1 MATKLINM
9 KLTSVDLVRA
19 GANQAASIELVKS
32 DAASFA
38 EIDGKRKDQEKLW
51 SYNSALMEAVESIQR
66 DKDIDEETRQD
77 LLQESWEQYCNAMA
91 EVLGFEFEQEVEPE
105 PEEEPVPVP
114 VEKEPE
120 DRYDEIEDG

>member
-91 EVLGFEFEQEVEPE
+91 EVLGFEFEQDVEPE
-105 PEEEPVPVP
+105 PEEEPVP

>member
-19 GANQAASIELVKS
+19 GANQAARIELVKS

-38 EIDGKRKDQEKLW
+38 EIDGKRKEQEKLW

-66 DKDIDEETRQD
+66 DRDIDEETRQD

-91 EVLGFEFEQEVEPE
+91 EVLGFEFERESLE
-105 PEEEPVPVP
+105 PEEEPVH